1 MTAVIAQLCD
11 FFKSATTGTRTMQRP
26 TQPHIIRYR
35 EKRLALKHEEKLPHD
50 VQGLIIKC
58 SSDLG
63 ELNETEVYVRYIN
76 S

>member
-1 MTAVIAQLCD
+1 
-11 FFKSATTGTRTMQRP
+11 MQRP